1 MVKYTGDEVEVRL
14 AATQAGL
21 TSATPLTN
29 VSGVE
34 WKVAQGVVVLPV
46 GLGSRSTEAQEKLIT
61 YSGLI
66 ERWHDETPVAGYSN
80 FRNAVQAFQ
89 TGIPNYLFVEIKN
102 KTTGK
107 KVQLSNCKGNYAG
120 SKLTPDGFMMEA
132 WDFFFETITEI

>member
-1 MVKYTGDEVEVRL
+1 MVKYTGDEVEVRI

-34 WKVAQGVVVLPV
+34 WKVAQGMAVLPV
-46 GLGSRSTEAQEKLIT
+46 GLGSRLTEAQEKLIT
-61 YSGLI
+61 YSGVI
-66 ERWHDETPVAGYSN
+66 DRWHDETAVAGFSN
-80 FRNAVQAFQ
+80 FRNAVQAFA
-89 TGIPNYLFVEIKN
+89 TGIPTYLFVEVKN

-107 KVQLSNCKGNYAG
+107 KVQLSNCKGNYTA
-120 SKLTPDGFMMEA
+120 SKLTADGFMMEA